1 MICALGYYRKFVP
14 AFADLTTFLNKSTTV
29 HHKQF
34 KWTDVHEKHFRQLIN
49 ALCTNAVLYQPD
61 PDKPYYVQTDA
72 SDYCGA
78 GQVFQKDEDGNEMPI
93 ACVSR
98 AFSKTERAYSTV
110 KKEVLAL
117 LYTMRTMDFF
127 LRFANRIIILVDAK
141 AILYLRLCKEAAG
154 ILLQFSTELSKYE
167 AEVIHVKGK
176 NNEVADVLS
185 RQHADIDKLKEE
197 VKQSRP
203 MTEKQTMELLN
214 KLKILKNYSFT
225 RAEVA
230 DMLDAPSLPNP
241 SDAKKK
247 ESMAKTGIRTVK
259 NMPKTLHSRK
269 IKMPKEVNYAPGAKL
284 PQQQWQEERPRRNME
299 FKMPLHSLAIILP
312 TNAIKMS
319 QYPIKT
325 FHPFQQL
332 Y

>member
-1 MICALGYYRKFVP
+1 M
-14 AFADLTTFLNKSTTV
+14 STKNVSDNSST
-29 HHKQF
+29 
-34 KWTDVHEKHFRQLIN
+34 LY
-49 ALCTNAVLYQPD
+49 AVLYQPD

-185 RQHADIDKLKEE
+185 RQHKDIDKL
-197 VKQSRP
+197 
-203 MTEKQTMELLN
+203 
-214 KLKILKNYSFT
+214 
-225 RAEVA
+225 
-230 DMLDAPSLPNP
+230 
-241 SDAKKK
+241 
-247 ESMAKTGIRTVK
+247 
-259 NMPKTLHSRK
+259 
-269 IKMPKEVNYAPGAKL
+269 
-284 PQQQWQEERPRRNME
+284 
-299 FKMPLHSLAIILP
+299 
-312 TNAIKMS
+312 
-319 QYPIKT
+319 
-325 FHPFQQL
+325 
-332 Y
+332 